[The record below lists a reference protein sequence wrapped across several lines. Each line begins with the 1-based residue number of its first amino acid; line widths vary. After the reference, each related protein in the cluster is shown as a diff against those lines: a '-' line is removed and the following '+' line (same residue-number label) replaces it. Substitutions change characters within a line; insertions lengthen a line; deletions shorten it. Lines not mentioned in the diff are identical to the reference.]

1 MSKKRTM
8 NELRQTKDS
17 VYNHPYDW
25 KEEAIKQAATTM
37 CEWFMK
43 GCDCAPTEARKCFE
57 ENKEKI
63 AQDKHY
69 HYLSRKKQQDN
80 EQS

>member
-17 VYNHPYDW
+17 VYNHPDW
-25 KEEAIKQAATTM
+25 KEQAIKQAATM
-37 CEWFMK
+37 CEWLTK
-43 GCDCAPTEARKCFE
+43 GCDCSPTEAWKCHE

-63 AQDKHY
+63 AQYQPMNYIGTPKQDKI
-69 HYLSRKKQQDN
+69 
-80 EQS
+80 